1 MKFEKREITL
11 NEIDS
16 LKDSFYFE
24 ETLLARYQSGLDSTE
39 NKETTETIRS
49 FIRATESEIQTLSK
63 LMKKSSQNDL

>member
-24 ETLLARYQSGLDSTE
+24 QTLLARYQAGVESAE
-39 NKETTETIRS
+39 NKETIETIRV
-49 FIRATESEIQTLSK
+49 FTRETESEMERLSG
-63 LMKKSSQNDL
+63 LMRKSLQNDL